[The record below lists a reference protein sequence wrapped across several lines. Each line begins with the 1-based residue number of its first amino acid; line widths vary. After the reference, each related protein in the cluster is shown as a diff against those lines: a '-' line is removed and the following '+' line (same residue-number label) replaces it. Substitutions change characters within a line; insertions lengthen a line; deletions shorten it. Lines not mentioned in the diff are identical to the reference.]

1 MRARRKRRRTASRT
15 QVYLSAA
22 RKLGVAPETCVA
34 VEDSVN
40 GVLAAKA
47 AKMTYSPSLIP
58 AWPIIQRFVLADAV
72 LGSLAEL
79 NGAVLKPTRRAS
91 PAS

>member
-1 MRARRKRRRTASRT
+1 M
-15 QVYLSAA
+15 
-22 RKLGVAPETCVA
+22 APETCVA

-47 AKMTYSPSLIP
+47 AKMTCLAIP
-58 AWPIIQRFVLADAV
+58 DPGMADDPRFVLADAV

-79 NGAVLKPTRRAS
+79 DGAVWNRLAGAS